1 MRSRGGYRRGVKC
14 QHENPLTR
22 IDGNVAMLTAL
33 QHAAMLEDKAM
44 LTAIQYVA
52 MLEGEE
58 VWNKGK

>member
-1 MRSRGGYRRGVKC
+1 
-14 QHENPLTR
+14 
-22 IDGNVAMLTAL
+22 MLTAL